1 MGRDATIRDR
11 TRAVQSR
18 GDAGWEAAHRDAEGG
33 EWCAGVRSRD
43 GQVDDGGEDEHHA
56 RAWRYGE
63 LGLSLCIRERGRE
76 GRAAREVEVFD
87 LTAFA
92 KVATVDV
99 GQQAS
104 GISFWKMDPVK

>member
-1 MGRDATIRDR
+1 
-11 TRAVQSR
+11 
-18 GDAGWEAAHRDAEGG
+18 
-33 EWCAGVRSRD
+33 
-43 GQVDDGGEDEHHA
+43 
-56 RAWRYGE
+56 
-63 LGLSLCIRERGRE
+63 
-76 GRAAREVEVFD
+76 VEVFD

>member
-1 MGRDATIRDR
+1 MA
-11 TRAVQSR
+11 SR
-18 GDAGWEAAHRDAEGG
+18 
-33 EWCAGVRSRD
+33 
-43 GQVDDGGEDEHHA
+43 
-56 RAWRYGE
+56 E
-63 LGLSLCIRERGRE
+63 LRLSLCIRERE
-76 GRAAREVEVFD
+76 GKGAQPGKVEVFD